1 MVYKAQINAERAMLN
16 DPESELNETPAQ
28 LVSGDGFYFNVE
40 GSRANNKAG
49 AFRL

>member
-1 MVYKAQINAERAMLN
+1 MLN

-28 LVSGDGFYFNVE
+28 LVSGDAFYFNDE
-40 GSRANNKAG
+40 GNRANNKAG